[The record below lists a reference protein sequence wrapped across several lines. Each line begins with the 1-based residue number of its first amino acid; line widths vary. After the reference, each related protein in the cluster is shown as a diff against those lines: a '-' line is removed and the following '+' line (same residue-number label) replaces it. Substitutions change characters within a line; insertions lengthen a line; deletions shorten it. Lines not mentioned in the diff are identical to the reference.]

1 MSVVVDVVNY
11 LERGEN
17 YNVTLNKTFD
27 DDHSTYGTPCPRPP
41 KKNK

>member
-11 LERGEN
+11 LERGDI
-17 YNVTLNKTFD
+17 YNVISNKTLD

-41 KKNK
+41 KNNK